1 MSEAPAIEADAQA
14 APGNP
19 PRFSKKMLIIAG
31 AVLLLVLIGG
41 GVAAWL
47 LLGSSKETAAAGAH
61 EEAAPAAAAAHGEEG
76 SEAGETYVEVPAMIV
91 NLRSAD
97 GAPRLIKLRLMLVPA
112 HAAGGPAI
120 TARLPVVIDS
130 FQPFLR
136 ELRPEDLAG
145 SAAIFRIKEE
155 LLVRANGA
163 AGVGTVKDVLIQDL
177 IQQ

>member
-1 MSEAPAIEADAQA
+1 VAEAAAIEGEIVAEA
-14 APGNP
+14 GKP
-19 PRFSKKMLIIAG
+19 PRFSKKQKIIAG
-31 AVLLLVLIGG
+31 VVLLLLLIGG

-47 LLGSSKETAAAGAH
+47 LMGSNGEKPEAAAEAEKAAEHGGG
-61 EEAAPAAAAAHGEEG
+61 EGEGEAAGE
-76 SEAGETYVEVPAMIV
+76 AYVEVPAMIV

-112 HAAGGPAI
+112 NAAAGAGI
-120 TARLPVVIDS
+120 TARLPVIIDS

-155 LLVRANGA
+155 LLARANTATSPGS
-163 AGVGTVKDVLIQDL
+163 VKDVLIQDL

>member
-1 MSEAPAIEADAQA
+1 MSATPVIEADAEA
-14 APGNP
+14 APIKP
-19 PRFSKKMLIIAG
+19 PRFSKKLLIIAG
-31 AVLLLVLIGG
+31 AVLLLLLVG

-47 LLGSSKETAAAGAH
+47 LLGSSKEKAPAGAH
-61 EEAAPAAAAAHGEEG
+61 EEAASGEEG
-76 SEAGETYVEVPAMIV
+76 GEAGETYVEVPAMIV

-112 HAAGGPAI
+112 HAAAGPEI
-120 TARLPVVIDS
+120 TARLPLVIDS

-145 SAAIFRIKEE
+145 SASIFRIKEE